1 MRLVSFGPCG
11 QERLGALIAGGE
23 QILDL
28 HAADREIPA
37 TMLEFL
43 RGDFWGKARRVLADT
58 LPGGCGD
65 RQPVSKQPETLTRV
79 SPRSRELVSVLEG
92 VRLGAPVPHPGQI
105 VCLGL
110 NYKDHA
116 DEQGVAYPKAPLL
129 FSKSPMAAAGPGDD
143 VVYPDGVEQLDYEV
157 ELAVIMGRT
166 AKRVPAAQARQ
177 YIAGYCVLNDVSA
190 RCCQFGDK
198 QWFRGKSFDTF
209 APCGPAL
216 VTPDEAPD
224 PHSLK
229 LTCKVNGELRQN
241 SNTNQLIHRIEDIIA
256 YITRGITLL
265 PGDVI
270 STGTPS
276 GVGVFFKP
284 PRLLKR
290 GDVVEAEIE
299 GLGKLV
305 NRIV

>member
-1 MRLVSFGPCG
+1 MRLVSFGAVG
-11 QERLGALIAGGE
+11 QEKLGALEDGG
-23 QILDL
+23 QRIVDL
-28 HAADREIPA
+28 HAADPGIPP

-43 RGDFWGKARRVLADT
+43 RGDFWAKARRVLADIHAQAVV
-58 LPGGCGD
+58 PA
-65 RQPVSKQPETLTRV
+65 Q
-79 SPRSRELVSVLEG
+79 G
-92 VRLGAPVPHPGQI
+92 VRLGAPVPRPGQI
-105 VCLGL
+105 ICLGL

-116 DEQGVAYPKAPLL
+116 DEQGAKYPTEPLL
-129 FSKSPMAAAGPGDD
+129 FAKSPLAAAGPCDD

-157 ELAVIMGRT
+157 ELAVIIGR
-166 AKRVPAAQARQ
+166 AARKVPAAQARQ

-209 APCGPAL
+209 APFGPAL
-216 VTPDEAPD
+216 VTPDEVPD
-224 PHSLK
+224 PHALK
-229 LTCKVNGELRQN
+229 VTCKVNGELRQN

-276 GVGVFFKP
+276 GVGVFLKP
-284 PRLLKR
+284 PKLLKR
-290 GDVVEAEIE
+290 GDVVETEVE
-299 GLGKLV
+299 GLG
-305 NRIV
+305 

>member
-11 QERLGALIAGGE
+11 QERLGALISGGE
-23 QILDL
+23 RIVDL
-28 HAADREIPA
+28 HAADRDIPA

-43 RGDFWGKARRVLADT
+43 RGDFWGKARRVLADI
-58 LPGGCGD
+58 LPEAVVPAPG
-65 RQPVSKQPETLTRV
+65 L
-79 SPRSRELVSVLEG
+79 
-92 VRLGAPVPHPGQI
+92 RLGAPVPRPSQI
-105 VCLGL
+105 ICVGL

-116 DEQGVAYPKAPLL
+116 DEQGVEYPKAPLL
-129 FSKSPMAAAGPGDD
+129 FGKSPLAAAGPGDD
-143 VVYPDGVEQLDYEV
+143 VVYPDGVEKLDYEV
-157 ELAVIMGRT
+157 ELAVIIGRT
-166 AKRVPAAQARQ
+166 ARKVPAAQARQ
-177 YIAGYCVLNDVSA
+177 HIAGYCVLNDVSA

-198 QWFRGKSFDTF
+198 QWFRAKSFDTF
-209 APCGPAL
+209 APAGPAL
-216 VTPDEAPD
+216 VTPDEVPD
-224 PHSLK
+224 PHALQ

-241 SNTNQLIHRIEDIIA
+241 SNTRQLIHPVEELIA

-290 GDVVEAEIE
+290 GDVVEAEIQ